1 MADDKQL
8 SMQNLNCEVTASDV
22 SFDFGDTS
30 RFRKIKFPEQQT
42 PFYSWFL
49 RSLWLARHPICMF
62 SIFRRAFR
70 GL

>member
-30 RFRKIKFPEQQT
+30 RFRKIKFP
-42 PFYSWFL
+42 
-49 RSLWLARHPICMF
+49 
-62 SIFRRAFR
+62 
-70 GL
+70 